1 MKLFL
6 FILFSCIPNIS
17 FAQGRIEYEY
27 DEVGNRIC
35 QSCIMPV
42 LNKAMAKPKKLGD
55 DKFADGQEP
64 LRISL
69 YPNPTSDI
77 VHLYINSRESDV

>member
-1 MKLFL
+1 
-6 FILFSCIPNIS
+6 
-17 FAQGRIEYEY
+17 
-27 DEVGNRIC
+27 
-35 QSCIMPV
+35 MPV